1 MTILGDYKKS
11 DNSVLRVDG
20 RERYENNTEVE
31 IEKAVME
38 HNSHDEY
45 SNRIEYIEVPEN
57 ITEIISFLLGETKY
71 KTTWTIHNLIEQL
84 DDFSDTPSNI
94 ENDISHCRY
103 SVETLVEKGRK
114 IIEPEEEEY

>member
-1 MTILGDYKKS
+1 MKILVYYKKS

-20 RERYENNTEVE
+20 REIYKNKTEAE
-31 IEKAVME
+31 IEEAVME

-45 SNRIEYIEVPEN
+45 TNRIEYIEVPEN
-57 ITEIISFLLGETKY
+57 ISEVISFLLGETKY

-84 DDFSDTPSNI
+84 DDFSDTLSNI

-103 SVETLVEKGRK
+103 SVENLVEKGRK
-114 IIEPEEEEY
+114 IIEPEEEE